1 MNESFDHSL
10 LDHEDEINL
19 LKYLSRFPD
28 FVELGYEN
36 LEPQTIANYLQELS
50 GYFHKFYSKCRVI
63 TDDNELTMAD
73 LFQSETQFFI
83 LCLTTLF
90 TLINPIGITP
100 LLVVM
105 TERFSNEERINIA
118 KKGSLT
124 AFITLILF
132 AILGS
137 FIFKFFGITIEAFQI
152 MGGILFFRNGLKMLD
167 AKVGRSRTTPAE
179 QEESQES
186 DDIAISPIGIPL
198 IAGPGAITATMLLSS
213 QTPQIYSYATIGL
226 SIMIVLSFVYIILR
240 NGDVLISVLGT
251 SIMRII
257 QRLMGLILLV
267 IAVQFIIN
275 GIVSIITPLI

>member
-1 MNESFDHSL
+1 M
-10 LDHEDEINL
+10 I
-19 LKYLSRFPD
+19 D
-28 FVELGYEN
+28 F
-36 LEPQTIANYLQELS
+36 I
-50 GYFHKFYSKCRVI
+50 
-63 TDDNELTMAD
+63 
-73 LFQSETQFFI
+73 QSETQFFI
-83 LCLTTLF
+83 FCLTTLF

-105 TERFSNEERINIA
+105 TERFSKDERINIA

-124 AFITLILF
+124 AFTTLILF

-137 FIFKFFGITIEAFQI
+137 FIFNFFGITIEAFQI
-152 MGGILFFRNGLKMLD
+152 MGGILFFRNGLRMLD

-186 DDIAISPIGIPL
+186 NDIAISPIGIPL

-213 QTPQIYSYATIGL
+213 QTPQLYSYATIGI
-226 SIMIVLSFVYIILR
+226 SISVVLSFVYLILR
-240 NGDVLISVLGT
+240 NGDVLIRVLGT

-267 IAVQFIIN
+267 IAVQFVIN
-275 GIVSIITPLI
+275 GTVSVLKPLIKASL

>member
-1 MNESFDHSL
+1 M
-10 LDHEDEINL
+10 
-19 LKYLSRFPD
+19 
-28 FVELGYEN
+28 
-36 LEPQTIANYLQELS
+36 
-50 GYFHKFYSKCRVI
+50 
-63 TDDNELTMAD
+63 
-73 LFQSETQFFI
+73 

>member
-1 MNESFDHSL
+1 M
-10 LDHEDEINL
+10 I
-19 LKYLSRFPD
+19 D
-28 FVELGYEN
+28 F
-36 LEPQTIANYLQELS
+36 I
-50 GYFHKFYSKCRVI
+50 
-63 TDDNELTMAD
+63 
-73 LFQSETQFFI
+73 QSETQFFI
-83 LCLTTLF
+83 FCLTTLF

-105 TERFSNEERINIA
+105 TERFSKDERINIA

-124 AFITLILF
+124 AFTTLILF

-137 FIFKFFGITIEAFQI
+137 FIFNFFGITIEAFQI
-152 MGGILFFRNGLKMLD
+152 MGGILFFRNGLRMLD

-186 DDIAISPIGIPL
+186 NDIAISPIGIPL

-213 QTPQIYSYATIGL
+213 QTPQLYSYATIGL
-226 SIMIVLSFVYIILR
+226 SISVVLSFVYLILR
-240 NGDVLISVLGT
+240 NGDVLIRVLGT

-267 IAVQFIIN
+267 IAVQFVIN
-275 GIVSIITPLI
+275 GTVSVLKPLIKASL

>member
-1 MNESFDHSL
+1 M
-10 LDHEDEINL
+10 I
-19 LKYLSRFPD
+19 D
-28 FVELGYEN
+28 F
-36 LEPQTIANYLQELS
+36 I
-50 GYFHKFYSKCRVI
+50 
-63 TDDNELTMAD
+63 
-73 LFQSETQFFI
+73 QSETQFFI
-83 LCLTTLF
+83 FCLTTLF

-105 TERFSNEERINIA
+105 TERFSKDERINIA

-124 AFITLILF
+124 AFTTLILF

-137 FIFKFFGITIEAFQI
+137 FIFNFFGITIEAFQI
-152 MGGILFFRNGLKMLD
+152 MGGILFFRNGLRMLD

-213 QTPQIYSYATIGL
+213 QTPQLYSYATIGL
-226 SIMIVLSFVYIILR
+226 SISVVLSFVYIILR
-240 NGDVLISVLGT
+240 NGDVLIRVLGT

-267 IAVQFIIN
+267 IAVQFVIN
-275 GIVSIITPLI
+275 GTVSVLKPLIMASL

>member
-1 MNESFDHSL
+1 M
-10 LDHEDEINL
+10 I
-19 LKYLSRFPD
+19 D
-28 FVELGYEN
+28 F
-36 LEPQTIANYLQELS
+36 I
-50 GYFHKFYSKCRVI
+50 
-63 TDDNELTMAD
+63 
-73 LFQSETQFFI
+73 QSETQFFI
-83 LCLTTLF
+83 FCLTTLF

-105 TERFSNEERINIA
+105 TERFSKDERINIA

-137 FIFKFFGITIEAFQI
+137 FIFNFFGITIEAFQI
-152 MGGILFFRNGLKMLD
+152 MGGILFFRNGLRMLD

-213 QTPQIYSYATIGL
+213 QTPQLYSYATIGL
-226 SIMIVLSFVYIILR
+226 SISVVLSFVYLILR
-240 NGDVLISVLGT
+240 NGDVLIRVLGT

-267 IAVQFIIN
+267 IAVQFVIN
-275 GIVSIITPLI
+275 GTVSVLKPLIKTSL